1 MLYTIVKDFD
11 EVRVVTVLVEVIQ
24 ISNYE
29 DVFAKVKAAVSDF
42 NNLIVLD
49 LSRVKFMDS
58 ISLGMLAPLLL
69 YARRLGGDM
78 VITAKDERMCELFHV
93 LQLGKVLSIC
103 GSVEEAIQK
112 LRQEVP
118 TDGGD

>member
-1 MLYTIVKDFD
+1 MYTIVKDFD

-24 ISNYE
+24 SSNYE

-78 VITAKDERMCELFHV
+78 VITAKDERICELFRV

-112 LRQEVP
+112 FRREVP